1 MILFKVQERFH
12 EFKKLQENGV
22 KGVKANVQFVGNTF
36 DLASIMSNEQLRNMT
51 QEEFEAKISEQIEK
65 FGRPKAILSLES

>member
-1 MILFKVQERFH
+1 MS
-12 EFKKLQENGV
+12 FKKLQENGV
-22 KGVKANVQFVGNTF
+22 KGVKVNVQFVGNTF

-65 FGRPKAILSLES
+65 FGKPKSIISIEA

>member
-1 MILFKVQERFH
+1 MS
-12 EFKKLQENGV
+12 FKKLQENGV
-22 KGVKANVQFVGNTF
+22 KGVKANVEFVGYTF

>member
-1 MILFKVQERFH
+1 MS
-12 EFKKLQENGV
+12 FKKLQENGV
-22 KGVKANVQFVGNTF
+22 QGVKANVQFVGNTF

>member
-1 MILFKVQERFH
+1 MS
-12 EFKKLQENGV
+12 FKKLQENGV

-65 FGRPKAILSLES
+65 FGKPKIIISLES

>member
-1 MILFKVQERFH
+1 MS
-12 EFKKLQENGV
+12 FKKLQEVGV
-22 KGVKANVQFVGNTF
+22 KGVKVNVQFVGHTF
-36 DLASIMSNEQLRNMT
+36 DLSSIISNEQLRNMT

>member
-1 MILFKVQERFH
+1 MS
-12 EFKKLQENGV
+12 FKKLQENGV

-51 QEEFEAKISEQIEK
+51 QEEFEVKLSDQLER

>member
-1 MILFKVQERFH
+1 MS
-12 EFKKLQENGV
+12 FKKLQENGV

-65 FGRPKAILSLES
+65 FGRPKAILSIES

>member
-1 MILFKVQERFH
+1 MS
-12 EFKKLQENGV
+12 FKKLQENGV

-51 QEEFEAKISEQIEK
+51 QEEFEAKISDQIEK
-65 FGRPKAILSLES
+65 FGKPKAILSLES

>member
-1 MILFKVQERFH
+1 MS
-12 EFKKLQENGV
+12 FKKLQENGV

-51 QEEFEAKISEQIEK
+51 QKEFEAKISDQIEK
-65 FGRPKAILSLES
+65 FGKPKAIISLES

>member
-1 MILFKVQERFH
+1 MS
-12 EFKKLQENGV
+12 FKKLQENGV
-22 KGVKANVQFVGNTF
+22 KGVKANVQFVGHTF

-65 FGRPKAILSLES
+65 FGRPKAILSLKS

>member
-1 MILFKVQERFH
+1 MS
-12 EFKKLQENGV
+12 FKKLQENGV

-51 QEEFEAKISEQIEK
+51 QEEFEAKISEQIER
-65 FGRPKAILSLES
+65 FGKPKAILSIES

>member
-1 MILFKVQERFH
+1 MS
-12 EFKKLQENGV
+12 FKKLQENGV

-51 QEEFEAKISEQIEK
+51 QEEFEAKISEQVEK

>member
-1 MILFKVQERFH
+1 MS
-12 EFKKLQENGV
+12 FKKLQENGV

-51 QEEFEAKISEQIEK
+51 QEEFEAKISKQIKK

>member
-1 MILFKVQERFH
+1 MS
-12 EFKKLQENGV
+12 FKKLQENGV
-22 KGVKANVQFVGNTF
+22 KGVKANVQFVGHTF

>member
-1 MILFKVQERFH
+1 MS
-12 EFKKLQENGV
+12 FKKLQENGV
-22 KGVKANVQFVGNTF
+22 KCVKANVQFVGHTF
-36 DLASIMSNEQLRNMT
+36 DLASIMSNEQLRNIT

>member
-1 MILFKVQERFH
+1 MS
-12 EFKKLQENGV
+12 FKKLQENGV
-22 KGVKANVQFVGNTF
+22 KGVKANVQFVGHTF

-65 FGRPKAILSLES
+65 FGKPKSIISIEA

>member
-1 MILFKVQERFH
+1 MS
-12 EFKKLQENGV
+12 FKKLQENGV
-22 KGVKANVQFVGNTF
+22 KGVKANVQFVGHTF

-65 FGRPKAILSLES
+65 FGRPKAIVSLES

>member
-1 MILFKVQERFH
+1 MS
-12 EFKKLQENGV
+12 FKKLQENGV

-65 FGRPKAILSLES
+65 FGRPKAILSLEL

>member
-1 MILFKVQERFH
+1 MS
-12 EFKKLQENGV
+12 FKKLQENGV

-51 QEEFEAKISEQIEK
+51 QEEFKAKISEQIEK
-65 FGRPKAILSLES
+65 FGKLKAIISIEA

>member
-1 MILFKVQERFH
+1 MS
-12 EFKKLQENGV
+12 FKKLQENGV
-22 KGVKANVQFVGNTF
+22 KGVKANVQFVGHTF

-51 QEEFEAKISEQIEK
+51 QEEFEEKISKQIEK

>member
-1 MILFKVQERFH
+1 MS
-12 EFKKLQENGV
+12 FKKLQENGV
-22 KGVKANVQFVGNTF
+22 KGVKAKVQFVGNTF

>member
-1 MILFKVQERFH
+1 MS
-12 EFKKLQENGV
+12 FKKLQENGV
-22 KGVKANVQFVGNTF
+22 KGVKVNVQFVGNTF

>member
-1 MILFKVQERFH
+1 MS
-12 EFKKLQENGV
+12 FKKLQENGV
-22 KGVKANVQFVGNTF
+22 KGVKANVQFVGHTF
-36 DLASIMSNEQLRNMT
+36 DLSSIISNEQLRNMT

>member
-1 MILFKVQERFH
+1 MS
-12 EFKKLQENGV
+12 FKKLQENGV

-65 FGRPKAILSLES
+65 FGRPKAIVSLES

>member
-1 MILFKVQERFH
+1 MS
-12 EFKKLQENGV
+12 FKKLQENGV
-22 KGVKANVQFVGNTF
+22 KGVKANVQFVGHTF

-51 QEEFEAKISEQIEK
+51 QEEFEAKISEQIGK

>member
-1 MILFKVQERFH
+1 MS
-12 EFKKLQENGV
+12 FKKLQKNGV

>member
-1 MILFKVQERFH
+1 MS
-12 EFKKLQENGV
+12 FKKLQENGV

-51 QEEFEAKISEQIEK
+51 QEEFEAKVSEQIER
-65 FGRPKAILSLES
+65 FGKPKAILSIES

>member
-1 MILFKVQERFH
+1 MS
-12 EFKKLQENGV
+12 FKKLQENGV
-22 KGVKANVQFVGNTF
+22 KGVKANVQFVGHTF

-51 QEEFEAKISEQIEK
+51 QEEFEAKISEQVEK

>member
-1 MILFKVQERFH
+1 MS
-12 EFKKLQENGV
+12 FKKLQENGV

>member
-1 MILFKVQERFH
+1 MG
-12 EFKKLQENGV
+12 FKKLQENGV
-22 KGVKANVQFVGNTF
+22 KGVKANVQFVGHTF